1 MMMSV
6 TLNSPLS
13 EEDLDKIYDVDMDNT
28 SKVTFHTKH
37 GKEVEFVKV
46 VRCKDCKHWEP
57 TVSDRGYCKDLFGF
71 GRWWKAEDSCS
82 YGVQKD
88 GEQNDRT

>member
-1 MMMSV
+1 MMISV

-46 VRCKDCKHWEP
+46 RH
-57 TVSDRGYCKDLFGF
+57 
-71 GRWWKAEDSCS
+71 GRWIIPRFGADAKCS
-82 YGVQKD
+82 VCGMYYSDVYDMESKDHYCRNCGAKMD
-88 GEQNDRT
+88 GEQND